1 MVRNVNGKIVSATGE
16 VVLDIHIGPVKL
28 RESFLVLDTLPYDLL
43 GGMPLC
49 AKSEMIISF
58 PKRTIT
64 VQGHSMKL
72 SLNDL
77 ETGTVNQ
84 GVVYCQENMKIPP
97 STEVTIPVTVS
108 GNGTCLVEP
117 LSSPPNRPHP
127 SIARAL
133 TEVQNNTA
141 YVRIANPG
149 LTPLTIAKGTALGR
163 TTDLLNMEICVRP
176 PVHLESEVDEV
187 QFGTQLDANL
197 RQRFMSLLKE
207 HEHLFANP
215 GAGLGHTDV
224 VEHEINTGNA
234 RPVRQNPYRNSITER
249 QTIQDQAAEMLEKGV
264 IRESSSPWSS
274 PVVLVC
280 KDGAWRFCVDY
291 RKLNAVT
298 KKDVHPLPRVDDVVD
313 RLQGSHFFSTLDM
326 ASGYWQVPIKE
337 ADKEKTAFS
346 TGHGLY
352 EFNVVPFGLCN
363 APAKFQRMI
372 NKVLA
377 CQLWK
382 VCLAY
387 LDDIIVFSQTTDE
400 HLRDL
405 KNVLGALVS
414 AGFRLQPKKCH
425 IAADSIKYLGHII
438 DGRSATPDPNN
449 IRAIEQAMPLK
460 NVKQVRSFLGL
471 CNYYRRFVKDFA
483 RISRPLTELTKTG
496 RSWE

>member
-97 STEVTIPVTVS
+97 STEVIIPVTVS

-133 TEVQNNTA
+133 TEVQNNTT
-141 YVRIANPG
+141 YIRIANPG

-163 TTDLLNMEICVRP
+163 TTDLLNVEICVRP

-215 GAGLGHTDV
+215 GAGLG
-224 VEHEINTGNA
+224 
-234 RPVRQNPYRNSITER
+234 
-249 QTIQDQAAEMLEKGV
+249 QT
-264 IRESSSPWSS
+264 
-274 PVVLVC
+274 
-280 KDGAWRFCVDY
+280 
-291 RKLNAVT
+291 
-298 KKDVHPLPRVDDVVD
+298 
-313 RLQGSHFFSTLDM
+313 
-326 ASGYWQVPIKE
+326 
-337 ADKEKTAFS
+337 
-346 TGHGLY
+346 
-352 EFNVVPFGLCN
+352 
-363 APAKFQRMI
+363 
-372 NKVLA
+372 
-377 CQLWK
+377 
-382 VCLAY
+382 
-387 LDDIIVFSQTTDE
+387 
-400 HLRDL
+400 
-405 KNVLGALVS
+405 
-414 AGFRLQPKKCH
+414 
-425 IAADSIKYLGHII
+425 
-438 DGRSATPDPNN
+438 
-449 IRAIEQAMPLK
+449 
-460 NVKQVRSFLGL
+460 
-471 CNYYRRFVKDFA
+471 
-483 RISRPLTELTKTG
+483 
-496 RSWE
+496 